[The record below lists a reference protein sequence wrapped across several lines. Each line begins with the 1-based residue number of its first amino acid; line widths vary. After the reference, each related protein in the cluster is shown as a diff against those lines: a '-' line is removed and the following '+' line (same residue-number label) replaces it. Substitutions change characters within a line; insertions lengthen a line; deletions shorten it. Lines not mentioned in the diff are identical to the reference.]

1 MTESTAVHVA
11 VYDTLADWEIG
22 YVTTAVNND
31 EFQREPGRY
40 RVVTVG
46 EAREPVTT
54 KGGLRITPDCA
65 LDELEP
71 AESAMLILPGADTW
85 GTGGN
90 ATFAKAA
97 RSFLEQGVPVAAIC
111 GATFGL
117 AVEGLLD
124 DREHT
129 SNDPGYLAS
138 SGYRGIDRY
147 RPEPSVTDTSGTS
160 PLITATGIAPI
171 EFSRDIFNVLDLYEP
186 AVLSAW
192 FKLYRDQ
199 NSAGYFELMEHLE
212 AVASA

>member
-22 YVTTAVNND
+22 YVTTGVNTD

-46 EAREPVTT
+46 ATRDPVTT
-54 KGGLRITPDCA
+54 KGGLRVLPDLA

-71 AESAMLILPGADTW
+71 SESAMLILPGADTW

-90 ATFAKAA
+90 AAFAKAA
-97 RSFLEQGVPVAAIC
+97 RRFLEQGVPVAAIC

-124 DREHT
+124 DRDHT

-138 SGYRGIDRY
+138 SGYRGTDRY
-147 RPEPSVTDTSGTS
+147 RLEPAVTDSSGAS

-171 EFSRDIFNVLDLYEP
+171 EFAREIFSALDLYES

-199 NSAGYFELMEHLE
+199 NSAGYFELMEHME